1 MVAMCDVELCRIIKI
16 SPTGFYCLQTMKM
29 YRGYQENFSRRL
41 SSFFER
47 YKDTQMQNYG
57 TREGHRT
64 KLVEILQAN
73 VDESQKTLE
82 SCRLYLETN
91 NHNPTIAATA
101 DRDVPSAL
109 ICLDEARA
117 LLDGEGSPL
126 FRSFREAVRSR
137 FARTSKTGAL
147 NLAKSRGDY
156 FALILDTTSKVAN
169 FSPPMTSDHSQKVRQ
184 STGGLL
190 FPSLFA
196 IDTINIFG
204 GNNTK
209 REPDGSE
216 QSAIEL
222 FHFGRPLWGALMAL
236 RESPRGIM
244 ELARQKV
251 MVQGPS
257 YLTALLS
264 YRLSFYITNNAIAE
278 DLVSG
283 WLRYI
288 LYINEGRD
296 LLLTCQP
303 SEPVL
308 AHTSAVQMLD
318 PATRVQVLQQ
328 FSRISFEGSINT
340 GDMGEI
346 VAAIILFFTHDEV
359 LYSEAHEFPAAVPFG
374 GFITCLFGCQLAG
387 QIMEC
392 SSTNTE
398 MALVCSD
405 GKVFCNHFFKIEEDP
420 TSKTLEDAFL
430 RGAGIILP
438 DQFPGADLLVPIRLP
453 ERQMTFF
460 GIQVKNRA

>member
-1 MVAMCDVELCRIIKI
+1 
-16 SPTGFYCLQTMKM
+16 
-29 YRGYQENFSRRL
+29 
-41 SSFFER
+41 
-47 YKDTQMQNYG
+47 
-57 TREGHRT
+57 
-64 KLVEILQAN
+64 
-73 VDESQKTLE
+73 
-82 SCRLYLETN
+82 
-91 NHNPTIAATA
+91 
-101 DRDVPSAL
+101 
-109 ICLDEARA
+109 
-117 LLDGEGSPL
+117 
-126 FRSFREAVRSR
+126 
-137 FARTSKTGAL
+137 
-147 NLAKSRGDY
+147 
-156 FALILDTTSKVAN
+156 
-169 FSPPMTSDHSQKVRQ
+169 
-184 STGGLL
+184 
-190 FPSLFA
+190 
-196 IDTINIFG
+196 
-204 GNNTK
+204 
-209 REPDGSE
+209 
-216 QSAIEL
+216 
-222 FHFGRPLWGALMAL
+222 MAL

-264 YRLSFYITNNAIAE
+264 YRLIFYITNNAIAE

-328 FSRISFEGSINT
+328 FARISFEGSINT

-346 VAAIILFFTHDEV
+346 VAAIILFFTYDEV
-359 LYSEAHEFPAAVPFG
+359 LYSEAHEFPAAVPFQ
-374 GFITCLFGCQLAG
+374 GFITCLFGCQVAG

-392 SSTNTE
+392 SSTDTE

-438 DQFPGADLLVPIRLP
+438 DQFPGANLLVPIRLP

-460 GIQVKNRA
+460 GIQVKNRARDSYSGSLKEETIRSFSNLSKRLGMTMPFVKLTMALKGGERTNQTQSAGIVYPLKPTGHSTRRATPASTEYDWPRKNKRLLLLAVGLEYTVYPSIGRCMGQNTPESESLFPLLNTLLNCKPGVTLPTDADLGYADRVRSLDI